1 MNKQERIEQIERY
14 QETKQ
19 EMQQRLISSPATAV
33 SLDDISTDCIHGIHC
48 SRIYWKRFRT
58 INTNI

>member
-48 SRIYWKRFRT
+48 SRIY
-58 INTNI
+58 